1 MSDPEIK
8 SERRLAAIMVTDIA
22 GYSSLMQS
30 DEAGTFVA
38 LGTMRGAA
46 ERLVRQHRG
55 RIANTAGDSILAEF
69 TSALDAIDCALA
81 LQDMSPQQGTVTE
94 LRARI
99 GIHLGDV
106 LERNGDL
113 FGTAVNIAA
122 RLEAIAEPG
131 GIVVSSA
138 IRDATAGKLP
148 AFFADLGVKTLKN
161 IEEPVRVYA
170 LSAANRS
177 TLAQA
182 HRAKEALPL
191 PDKPSIAVLPFDNLS
206 GDREQEYFADGI
218 VEEIITALSRFRGLF
233 VIARNSSFTYK
244 GRAVDVKQVGRELG
258 VRYILE
264 GSVRK
269 AGSRVRI
276 IGQLVDTTTGAHL
289 WADRFD
295 GGLENIFELQDQ
307 ITASVVGAIAPRLEQ
322 AEIERTKRK
331 PTANL
336 DAYDYYLRGLAGVH
350 EWTNE
355 STADAIIN
363 FRQAIELDPHFAAAY
378 GMAARCYVLRKSG
391 GWMTDHDLPEVAR
404 LARRAAELGKDDAV
418 ALGTAGLALS
428 FFVGLHE
435 DGKALTDR
443 AISLNPNFAMAWMWS
458 GWVRVWLGETE
469 TAVERV
475 RHALRL
481 SPKDH
486 PHSYSMFSAL
496 AFAHFF
502 AGRKEEAA
510 SWAEMAVRE
519 KSNLLITLTIAA
531 ASSALAGRLEDAAR
545 ALAQLRQLHPTL
557 RMENLRKLFPIRRP
571 EDFAKLAEGMRLA
584 GLPE

>member
-1 MSDPEIK
+1 MSDPETK

-557 RMENLRKLFPIRRP
+557 RMENLHKLFPIRRP
-571 EDFAKLAEGMRLA
+571 EDFAKLAEGMRVA

>member
-307 ITASVVGAIAPRLEQ
+307 ITASVVGAIAP
-322 AEIERTKRK
+322 
-331 PTANL
+331 
-336 DAYDYYLRGLAGVH
+336 
-350 EWTNE
+350 
-355 STADAIIN
+355 
-363 FRQAIELDPHFAAAY
+363 
-378 GMAARCYVLRKSG
+378 
-391 GWMTDHDLPEVAR
+391 
-404 LARRAAELGKDDAV
+404 
-418 ALGTAGLALS
+418 
-428 FFVGLHE
+428 
-435 DGKALTDR
+435 
-443 AISLNPNFAMAWMWS
+443 
-458 GWVRVWLGETE
+458 
-469 TAVERV
+469 
-475 RHALRL
+475 
-481 SPKDH
+481 
-486 PHSYSMFSAL
+486 
-496 AFAHFF
+496 
-502 AGRKEEAA
+502 
-510 SWAEMAVRE
+510 
-519 KSNLLITLTIAA
+519 
-531 ASSALAGRLEDAAR
+531 
-545 ALAQLRQLHPTL
+545 
-557 RMENLRKLFPIRRP
+557 
-571 EDFAKLAEGMRLA
+571 
-584 GLPE
+584 